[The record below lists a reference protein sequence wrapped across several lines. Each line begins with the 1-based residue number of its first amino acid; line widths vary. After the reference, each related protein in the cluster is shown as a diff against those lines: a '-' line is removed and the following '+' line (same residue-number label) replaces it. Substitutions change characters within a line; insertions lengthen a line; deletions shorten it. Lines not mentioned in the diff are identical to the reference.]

1 MKRIINYLVFFSPFL
16 AALIAT
22 YLTFSDVWLVWL
34 AYGVWLAMFT
44 GFFVFLNYTLVTL
57 RYRKYDTRYVGKPLN
72 LRIAAFVTSF
82 NEDPGIIKD
91 TLLSVKAALK
101 GRGDVYLLDDSTRP
115 EIVKEMEEFCKVNGI
130 YYIHRTDRRGFK
142 AGAINNALRLVG
154 DKYDLIA
161 IFDAD
166 QRPTSG
172 FFDAVIPFFRDEN
185 VAFVQVPQKYTE
197 TDSYVSQG
205 AKFQQEPFLRIIMR
219 GRSGSS
225 AFSLGSGTVF
235 RASVLREVGSMDESS
250 ITEDAATSVKI
261 HSMKY
266 LSPYL
271 DEELIWY
278 GEPPPDAS
286 AYVQQQSR
294 WSFGYFQLTPNLLKM
309 NLDIQV
315 FFDYAAG
322 FYYWLKEGILTLF
335 EIIAPI
341 FFLLLRRPY
350 IKLDPF
356 LYAIVYFPYLF
367 FSTAIFT
374 YSIRRK
380 TYGLR
385 GFLLHQFVE
394 YIAFFGLT
402 VSFFSWL
409 ARRKRPFK
417 VTPKGR
423 GRRAF
428 GVVVPHVF
436 FDILLLLS
444 IFAGVA
450 WYPSA
455 PMILQAAIL
464 VNLFWGAWHYFFLTG
479 SIIVALSV
487 PREREEARYVEKIKK

>member
-1 MKRIINYLVFFSPFL
+1 MKRIINYLVFFSPFI

-22 YLTFSDVWLVWL
+22 YLTLSDMWLVWL
-34 AYGVWLAMFT
+34 AYGVWLAMFS

-57 RYRKYDTRYVGKPLN
+57 RYSKYDTRYVAKPLN

-82 NEDPGIIKD
+82 NEDPAIIKD
-91 TLLSVKAALK
+91 TLLSVNAALK
-101 GRGDVYLLDDSTRP
+101 GRGDVYLLDDSTKP
-115 EIVKEMEEFCKVNGI
+115 EIVKEMEEFCRANGI

-154 DKYDLIA
+154 DKYNLVA

-172 FFDAVIPFFRDEN
+172 FFDAVLPFFRDEN

-235 RASVLREVGSMDESS
+235 RTSILKEVGGMDESS
-250 ITEDAATSVKI
+250 ITEDVATSLRV
-261 HSMKY
+261 HSRTY
-266 LSPYL
+266 PSPYL

-286 AYVQQQSR
+286 SYVQQQSR
-294 WSFGYFQLTPNLLKM
+294 WSFGYFQLTLNLLKM
-309 NLDIQV
+309 SLDVQV

-322 FYYWLKEGILTLF
+322 FYYWLKEGLLTFF
-335 EIIAPI
+335 EMVAPI
-341 FFLLLRRPY
+341 VFLLFRRPY

-380 TYGLR
+380 IYGLR

-417 VTPKGR
+417 VTPKGK

-428 GVVVPHVF
+428 GAIVPPIL
-436 FDILLLLS
+436 FDVLLLLS
-444 IFAGVA
+444 IFAGFV
-450 WYPSA
+450 WYPLASK
-455 PMILQAAIL
+455 ILQAAIL
-464 VNLFWGAWHYFFLTG
+464 VNLFWSAWHYFFLTG
-479 SIIVALSV
+479 SIIVSLSV
-487 PREREEARYVEKIKK
+487 PRERGKEKYVEKINK